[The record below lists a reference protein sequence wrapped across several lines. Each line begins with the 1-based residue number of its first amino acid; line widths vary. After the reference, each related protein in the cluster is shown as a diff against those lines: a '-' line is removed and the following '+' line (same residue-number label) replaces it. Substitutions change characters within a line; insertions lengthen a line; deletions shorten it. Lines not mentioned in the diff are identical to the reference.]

1 MEFLLYLTPVN
12 QEIYNM
18 ISNKIRVVENA
29 PICRQQDIYG
39 WYNVSS
45 KTMII
50 CTDRIKE
57 NSNGKYYLNETLLH
71 ESGHVAQSCKNNM
84 GNLLPLGIPDSL
96 MKLDGRRSGD
106 LSKTTRIYGSKNY
119 KIEKEA
125 FWLEDKPDK
134 VKYAIKRFC
143 F

>member
-1 MEFLLYLTPVN
+1 
-12 QEIYNM
+12 M
-18 ISNKIRVVENA
+18 ISNKVRVVEDA
-29 PICRQQDIYG
+29 PICKSHDIYG
-39 WYNVSS
+39 WYNTPS

-50 CTDRIKE
+50 CTDRIKKSS
-57 NSNGKYYLNETLLH
+57 NSKYYLNETLLH

-84 GNLLPLGIPDSL
+84 GSLVPLGIPDSL
-96 MKLDGRRSGD
+96 IKLNNRRSED
-106 LSKTTRIYGSKNY
+106 LSNTTKIYGSKNY

-134 VKYAIKRFC
+134 VKYAIRRFC

>member
-1 MEFLLYLTPVN
+1 ML
-12 QEIYNM
+12 
-18 ISNKIRVVENA
+18 SNKIRVVENA
-29 PICRQQDIYG
+29 SICRQWDIYG
-39 WYNVSS
+39 WYNATS

-50 CTDRIKE
+50 CTDRIKAGSDSK
-57 NSNGKYYLNETLLH
+57 NYLNETLLH
-71 ESGHVAQSCKNNM
+71 ESAHVAQSCKNNM
-84 GNLLPLGIPDSL
+84 GNLLPIGIPDSL
-96 MKLDGRRSGD
+96 IKLSDKRSKD

-119 KIEKEA
+119 RIEKEA